1 MTIRTRRET
10 VTFRHPFRIQG
21 IDRLLP
27 AGSYQVIAD
36 EETIQAETVSAWR
49 RIGTSIML
57 PVEGALGSKKPNK
70 IPNKK
75 THKETHK
82 KMGKQMCE
90 EMRAIHALDLADA
103 IATDAGVA
111 ND

>member
-57 PVEGALGSKKPNK
+57 PVEGALDSKKPNK

-103 IATDAGVA
+103 IATDAGVP

>member
-10 VTFRHPFRIQG
+10 VTFRHPFRIHG

-57 PVEGALGSKKPNK
+57 PVEGALDF
-70 IPNKK
+70 KK

-82 KMGKQMCE
+82 KMGKQICE